1 MEKLSKNL
9 YGKELFCFP
18 PYKIDFDMLTH
29 LSKGPFVI
37 TRIGVLLGILG
48 IALGI
53 FITVGSAI
61 PDLGKT
67 LASPFCD
74 DIDEGRFGD
83 LTCERGEDEYQ
94 LEALF
99 AVGGSGMIFA
109 GAMFLVFGL
118 VGGLMASSAKL
129 DRIVKTGEAAQG
141 LILEMQHTGV
151 RVNSQPMI
159 KFKLQVTP
167 PHGGA
172 YEAETNRIIPFGMM
186 GRLGIGMNVPVKYD
200 PNKPQDVALDF
211 DSMRL
216 APIDYNSGMSMSG
229 FASPAASSQE
239 SLSEKL
245 RELEDSYKQGLIN
258 QQEYEDARKRI
269 LNSL

>member
-1 MEKLSKNL
+1 M
-9 YGKELFCFP
+9 
-18 PYKIDFDMLTH
+18 
-29 LSKGPFVI
+29 
-37 TRIGVLLGILG
+37 TRISVLLGIL
-48 IALGI
+48 AVSLGI

-61 PDLGKT
+61 PGLGKAMAT
-67 LASPFCD
+67 PFCD

-83 LTCERGEDEYQ
+83 LSCERGEEEYQ
-94 LEALF
+94 LEAVF
-99 AVGGSGMIFA
+99 AMA
-109 GAMFLVFGL
+109 GAMVILAGSLILVFGI
-118 VGGLMASSAKL
+118 VGGLMATSAKL
-129 DRIVKTGEAAQG
+129 NRIVKTGEPAQG

-167 PHGGA
+167 TYGSA

-211 DSMRL
+211 DAMQL
-216 APIDYNSGMSMSG
+216 APINFNTMRSMAG
-229 FASPAASSQE
+229 FASTAFDNSQD

>member
-1 MEKLSKNL
+1 M
-9 YGKELFCFP
+9 
-18 PYKIDFDMLTH
+18 
-29 LSKGPFVI
+29 
-37 TRIGVLLGILG
+37 TRISVFLGILA

-53 FITVGSAI
+53 FITLGSAF
-61 PDLGKT
+61 PDLAKMMVT
-67 LASPFCD
+67 PFCD

-83 LTCERGEDEYQ
+83 LTCERGKEEYQ
-94 LEALF
+94 LEAVF
-99 AVGGSGMIFA
+99 AMAGSMVILTGSLI
-109 GAMFLVFGL
+109 LVFGI
-118 VGGLMASSAKL
+118 VGGLMATSAKL
-129 DRIVKTGEAAQG
+129 DRIVKTGESAQG

-167 PHGGA
+167 TYGGA

-211 DSMRL
+211 DSMQL

-229 FASPAASSQE
+229 FASTAASSQE